1 MASAINIKNTRI
13 ARPDRSTELVAS
25 VDGRSLVRRG
35 WQRGMAT
42 AEYAVGIL
50 AAVALA
56 LVLFNIFA
64 DSEFVTAMTKF
75 VVDLITKAGAFLP
88 AG

>member
-1 MASAINIKNTRI
+1 MTTTNTVETVSIQASEVEC
-13 ARPDRSTELVAS
+13 SGELV
-25 VDGRSLVRRG
+25 VTDQRSLLART

-56 LVLFNIFA
+56 LVLLKIFTGA
-64 DSEFVTAMTKF
+64 QFASEMLKLV
-75 VVDLITKAGAFLP
+75 LGILQKAGAQIK
-88 AG
+88 